1 MQDSPTNDTQS
12 KGHDSQL
19 KTWLVIAALLALILG
34 KGYMAFFVVSDL
46 GQPSWNYR
54 PIPDVPAAS
63 AYAFYPKAPFPQHV
77 RGSKG
82 E

>member
-1 MQDSPTNDTQS
+1 MR
-12 KGHDSQL
+12 
-19 KTWLVIAALLALILG
+19 TWLVVAALLALILG
-34 KGYMAFFVVSDL
+34 KGFMAFFVVSDL

-54 PIPDVPAAS
+54 AIPDVPASS